1 MMANLSQINSVG
13 LTKNLLR
20 AIKAQ
25 SHELPPLEAFP
36 KSHIVTFEYY
46 LGVIHFLDEQYTQ
59 VWNRFCLRNHKG
71 TSLMQNSSSRLRSTF
86 LLLGECATATP
97 IRTES
102 GFSSHRHVVAVA
114 YILF

>member
-1 MMANLSQINSVG
+1 MTNSSQINSVG

-20 AIKAQ
+20 AINAQ

-59 VWNRFCLRNHKG
+59 VWNYFWFWETGRE
-71 TSLMQNSSSRLRSTF
+71 Q
-86 LLLGECATATP
+86 
-97 IRTES
+97 
-102 GFSSHRHVVAVA
+102 V
-114 YILF
+114 